1 MRGLLSGTTVFVSAM
16 VAAAI
21 QVVGIGLFLALLL
34 AALPD
39 NHGFLQPL
47 ADIIAPLAK
56 DTMVLHALQVG
67 TVGGIGACMFGL
79 RGIYEHFLRS
89 NATEHGS
96 DYWHAKWMLWY
107 MVRPIEGFLM
117 GAASLMVAYTL
128 LKSMF
133 GFENEHPKY
142 GAFLLAFYAGY
153 QVDEFLGLLTRQGKK
168 LLGDPQPHKSDGSQP

>member
-1 MRGLLSGTTVFVSAM
+1 MRSVGARLVVFLSVFVSA
-16 VAAAI
+16 AI
-21 QVVGIGLFLALLL
+21 QVAGIAFFLSLLL

-39 NHGFLQPL
+39 GHGFIQPL
-47 ADIIAPLAK
+47 ADVIAPLTAN
-56 DTMVLHALQVG
+56 TMVLHALQVG
-67 TVGGIGACMFGL
+67 SVGAIGACMFGL

-89 NATEHGS
+89 SATEG
-96 DYWHAKWMLWY
+96 DDEYWHGKWLLWY
-107 MVRPIEGFLM
+107 MIRPFEGFLM
-117 GAASLMVAYTL
+117 GMASLMVAYTL

-168 LLGDPQPHKSDGSQP
+168 LLGDHAAPAQH